1 LKVFK
6 TAALNHSATLP
17 EAIGRWIDGL
27 RTLSGQERGHPGVGR
42 GKNCESY
49 ERIDQPRPEE
59 RAPHLRRACP
69 AWGARLRAQARSSQW
84 PCFET
89 RRSARELKGLS
100 AMNGCAAPQ
109 HEGAWVQAPS
119 VSINLVLRSA
129 HLILGR
135 ACPAWGARLEGLR
148 ASRRTATSEIE
159 PVAMLR
165 DASQRARIERLERD
179 EWRCAAPQ
187 HEGAWV

>member
-17 EAIGRWIDGL
+17 EAIGRRIDGL

-100 AMNGCAAPQ
+100 AMNGAAPLLSMRGRGFKL
-109 HEGAWVQAPS
+109 HPPIRL
-119 VSINLVLRSA
+119 VSRNRFT
-129 HLILGR
+129 R
-135 ACPAWGARLEGLR
+135 ACRGVIPALPACERSRRAARSSANSTSRRSEAGAETICCRAPPAGAR
-148 ASRRTATSEIE
+148 RR
-159 PVAMLR
+159 
-165 DASQRARIERLERD
+165 
-179 EWRCAAPQ
+179 C
-187 HEGAWV
+187 G